1 MWLLAFAIL
10 SLFIGADLRQRGR
23 ELSYLSVGGSA
34 VGDIGRHAAAAGGWI
49 SFLGGV
55 CLNIAVWQL
64 F

>member
-10 SLFIGADLRQRGR
+10 SLMIGADLRQRGR
-23 ELSYLSVGGSA
+23 KLSYISVA
-34 VGDIGRHAAAAGGWI
+34 GRAANDLARNATATGAWI
-49 SFLGGV
+49 SFAGGI

>member
-10 SLFIGADLRQRGR
+10 SLTIGADLRERGR
-23 ELSYLSVGGSA
+23 ELSYVSVDGTA
-34 VGDIGRHAAAAGGWI
+34 ADHVGQNATAIGGWI
-49 SFLGGV
+49 GFAGGM

>member
-1 MWLLAFAIL
+1 MWLLTFAIL
-10 SLFIGADLRQRGR
+10 SLVIGADLRQRGR
-23 ELSYLSVGGSA
+23 ELCYLGVSDSILD
-34 VGDIGRHAAAAGGWI
+34 DIGHHAAAAGGWI